1 MLESAN
7 IFAFLVL
14 LIRIL
19 TEGLGYRE
27 RFGNWLT
34 TSGFLRRQKSV
45 SIKAVP
51 SIVQRYRFEA
61 PEARDK
67 EEDNRKPQRRNSGLD
82 VTAFRPL
89 GYAEVVRAGL
99 RATERVIAV
108 HRPRR
113 TAEAFEEQSGLK
125 WTSHGVQMKS
135 APLSRRNFGPALDLE
150 VTGHITSANP
160 AAMVGSC
167 LKLRNRGR
175 EGADNEA
182 EKLLRQA

>member
-1 MLESAN
+1 
-7 IFAFLVL
+7 
-14 LIRIL
+14 
-19 TEGLGYRE
+19 
-27 RFGNWLT
+27 
-34 TSGFLRRQKSV
+34 V

-61 PEARDK
+61 REARGK
-67 EEDNRKPQRRNSGLD
+67 EDDNRKPQRRNSGLD
-82 VTAFRPL
+82 VTAFRSL

-99 RATERVIAV
+99 RATERVITV

-113 TAEAFEEQSGLK
+113 KAETFGEQYGLK

-135 APLSRRNFGPALDLE
+135 ALLSHRNFGSALDLE
-150 VTGHITSANP
+150 MPGHITSANP

-167 LKLRNRGR
+167 LKPRNRRR